1 MENAQFTQLV
11 AQAGPLD
18 DKIMEIAQLAEEGA
32 GWVARFEQIDVRIE
46 NLIEARKIGF
56 SVAFDGPAEDLAA
69 DFFRAM
75 LAANALWRQN
85 GGLRFALGSDDNL
98 IELSVELAAADVTAR
113 DIALY
118 CRGLAEH
125 AATWML
131 ILQGQVG
138 TEDEGG
144 ISPDFNPDFIRL

>member
-11 AQAGPLD
+11 AEAGPLD
-18 DKIMEIAQLAEEGA
+18 DKILEITELAEEGA

-46 NLIEARKIGF
+46 NLTQSKKIGF
-56 SVAFDGPAEDLAA
+56 SVAFDGPTEDQAAE
-69 DFFRAM
+69 FFRAM
-75 LAANALWRQN
+75 LAANALWRDN

-98 IELSVELAAADVTAR
+98 IELSIELPILEVTAR
-113 DIALY
+113 DIAIY

-131 ILQGQVG
+131 ILHGQVDI
-138 TEDEGG
+138 ENEPEL
-144 ISPDFNPDFIRL
+144 SPDFNSDFMRL